1 MLRARGR
8 ARALVTG
15 LFAAAA
21 ATGLLAS
28 REARADSCDHPDLIE
43 TIPDDLATGVPVNAS
58 LFARYATNAQYIDE
72 TVTLEQT
79 KGAGDDAGVVA
90 GSIVPVT
97 VTFDQAE
104 GLLQAAP
111 MAPLMPD
118 TTYVV
123 QWPSLRGLDTA
134 TLGTKAST
142 HFTTGTTT
150 DTAAPTFGG
159 IKSVSWDVSR
169 DHDPCTGRVE
179 ERYVFDLALGDA
191 ADDGGRDSLSLVVF
205 ETSGPGIDA
214 SAPQPLLVQRIPPAG
229 QSVRITSTD
238 LVGHVCFAA
247 IVQDLTG
254 KASTSGAPMCV
265 DTVAPPFFYSCALGA
280 GRGPWRAELLVA
292 VGAFFL
298 LAKRR
303 ARGHERR
310 SPRREGAG

>member
-1 MLRARGR
+1 VLRARGR

-15 LFAAAA
+15 LSVAAA

-28 REARADSCDHPDLIE
+28 RDACADSCDHPDLIE

-58 LFARYATNAQYIDE
+58 LFAHYATNAQYVNE
-72 TVTLEQT
+72 KVTLEQT
-79 KGAGDDAGVVA
+79 TGAGDDAGVVA
-90 GSIVPVT
+90 GSVVPIT

-104 GLLQAAP
+104 GLLQATP

-142 HFTTGTTT
+142 HFTTGTKI

-169 DHDPCTGRVE
+169 DHDSCTGRVE

-229 QSVRITSTD
+229 QSVRITSND

-265 DTVAPPFFYSCALGA
+265 DTVAPPFFYSCAMSA
-280 GRGPWRAELLVA
+280 GRHRWSAELLMAAAALV
-292 VGAFFL
+292 V

-303 ARGHERR
+303 ARGQTGT
-310 SPRREGAG
+310 SSRREGAG